1 MALSRR
7 SVLLTGAT
15 AMATGFMRGWPA
27 AATPVAGLE
36 VLAPH
41 NATSILLARLIDSG
55 DLTKAAPG
63 ITFRTWRSPDELR
76 AAIVSGRTR
85 LFATPTHVP
94 ATLFNR
100 GLPVCL
106 VAVLGMG
113 HLSVVTSDTSIQ
125 RFANLKGKA
134 VLTFFKNDMPD
145 LVFRAVAKMEGLD
158 PDRDMALTYVQSPME
173 AAHMLA
179 AGKAE
184 TAVLSEPPATGSI
197 LMAGSMSGRKLRRAI
212 DLQEVWLEHRKQ
224 RVPMVGLAV
233 DAKLPEECPELITAL
248 REGLPRAKTWAFG
261 NRAEAGALAER
272 TLGMRPAAFIGAL
285 DHSRI
290 EIVSARTIKDDLAA
304 FYQTLI
310 DLDPRALGGK
320 LPADDFYLGL

>member
-1 MALSRR
+1 MLSRR
-7 SVLLTGAT
+7 SVLVAAAGAT
-15 AMATGFMRGWPA
+15 AAGLTHSARAWA
-27 AATPVAGLE
+27 AASNGLE
-36 VLAPH
+36 ILGPH
-41 NATSILLARLIDSG
+41 NAASILLARLVDSG
-55 DLTKAAPG
+55 DLEKVAPG
-63 ITFRTWRSPDELR
+63 ISFRTWRSPDELR

-85 LFATPTHVP
+85 LFATPTHLP

-100 GLPVCL
+100 GLPVRL

-113 HLSVVTSDTSIQ
+113 HLSVVTSDETIKS
-125 RFANLKGKA
+125 FADLKGKP

-158 PDRDMALTYVQSPME
+158 PDRDVQLSYVQSPME

-197 LMAGSMSGRKLRRAI
+197 LMAESMGRKLRRAI
-212 DLQEVWLEHRKQ
+212 DLQQIWFAHRKQ
-224 RVPMVGLAV
+224 RVPMLGLAI
-233 DAKLPEECPELITAL
+233 DASLRNDRPDLLAAL
-248 REGLPRAKTWAFG
+248 QEGLPRAKDWAFN

-272 TLGMRPAAFIGAL
+272 MLGMRPEPFIGAL

-290 EIVSARTIKDDLAA
+290 EIASAESMKADLTA

-310 DLDPRALGGK
+310 DLDSRSVGGK
-320 LPADDFYLGL
+320 LPTDDFYASL

>member
-1 MALSRR
+1 MASGLIR
-7 SVLLTGAT
+7 T
-15 AMATGFMRGWPA
+15 WPA
-27 AATPVAGLE
+27 SAVPVQGLE

-41 NATSILLARLIDSG
+41 NATSILLARLIDAG
-55 DLTKAAPG
+55 DLAKAAPG
-63 ITFRTWRSPDELR
+63 ATFRTWRSPDELR
-76 AAIVSGRTR
+76 AAIVAGRTR

-100 GLPVCL
+100 GLPVRL
-106 VAVLGMG
+106 IAVIGMG
-113 HLSVVTSDTSIQ
+113 HLSVVTSDATIE
-125 RFANLKGKA
+125 RFADLKGKA
-134 VLTFFKNDMPD
+134 ILTFFKNDMPD

-158 PDRDMALTYVQSPME
+158 PDRDMTLTYVQSPME

-197 LMAGSMSGRKLRRAI
+197 LMAESMGGRKLRRAI
-212 DLQEVWLEHRKQ
+212 DLQEIWYAHRKR
-224 RVPMVGLAV
+224 RVPMVGIAV

-248 REGLPRAKTWAFG
+248 RDGLPRAKAWAFE
-261 NRAEAGALAER
+261 NRQEAGALAER
-272 TLGMRPAAFIGAL
+272 MLGMRPAAFIGAL

-290 EIVSARTIKDDLAA
+290 EIVSAQSVKNDLAG
-304 FYQTLI
+304 FYQTLL

-320 LPADDFYLGL
+320 LPTDDFYLDL